1 MELTEARHTH
11 AELSEKLLDAQY
23 RYHVLDS
30 PTISDA
36 EYDRGIRTLNEIEEQ
51 FPELRTP
58 DSATQR
64 VGGMI
69 STLFTPVTHL
79 ERLLSLDNVFS
90 HEEFASWADRAAKLG
105 GTGPY
110 LCELKIDG
118 LAIDLVYEKGRLTR
132 AATRGDGRTG
142 EDVTLNVKTIKSVPD
157 RLTGDDVPELIE
169 VRGEVFL
176 SEAAFDRLNES
187 LQEAGKPAFANP
199 RNAAAGSLRQK
210 DPRITASR
218 ALGAI
223 VHGIGRIEGSGEIAG
238 ATAGPD
244 AAGHLEGAPDT
255 QSGWYERL
263 RAWGL
268 PTSDKYKV
276 VAELADVQAYID
288 YYGDPGHRHETPY
301 DIDGVVVKIDPIE
314 VQRVMGATSRAP
326 RWAIA
331 YKYPPEEVNTKL
343 LDIRVGVGRT
353 GRVTP
358 YAVMA
363 PVQVSGSTVDRAT
376 LHNEDEVKRKG
387 VLIGDTVILR
397 KAGEV
402 IPEVVGPVAELR
414 TGDEREFAF
423 PRACPECGTTLGR
436 DEGEVDWRCP
446 NTRACPAQL
455 RERLFYLASRSALDI
470 EALGYEAVVALLND
484 GLVHDEGDLF
494 DLTDAKLA
502 NSPFF
507 VNKAGGLKLVA
518 HALLANLEE
527 VKTRPLWRFLVALS
541 IRHVGPT
548 AARALAEAFGSLDA
562 IAEASPDALAIVDGV
577 GPTIAASVVEW
588 FTVDWHRAIV
598 EKWRAA
604 GVQLATPG
612 FDPSAAAGRLLAGVT
627 VVITGTLPTYSRDDA
642 AEAVRAA
649 GGKVSSSV
657 SKKTTFVVAGES
669 AGSKYDKAVELGIRI
684 LDEPAFKVLLEGG
697 PDAVALREAFQDQVL
712 DPGGVGLA
720 TGGLHDRA
728 DEDAGGLDLAV
739 PDPGHDVRIAGNRLV
754 YRGGQCRVVAD
765 DREAAGG
772 DYLVRGALAV
782 EDALDDLAGE
792 PVVER
797 PRRDQGGD
805 PGDVGWGDRQLRH
818 LKARVVR
825 PPGQLAEPPLAGVS
839 RGGAG
844 RNGRLHGV

>member
-1 MELTEARHTH
+1 VELDEARRTH
-11 AELSEKLLDAQY
+11 AELSERLLDAQY

-36 EYDRGIRTLNEIEEQ
+36 EYDQGIRTLNEIEEQ

-64 VGGMI
+64 VGGLI

-90 HEEFASWADRAAKLG
+90 REEFGGWADRAAKLG

-118 LAIDLVYEKGRLTR
+118 LAIDLVYSQGRLTS

-157 RLTGDDVPELIE
+157 RLTGDDVPELLE
-169 VRGEVFL
+169 VRGEVFFPA
-176 SEAAFDRLNES
+176 AAFERLNES

-210 DPRITASR
+210 DPRVTASR
-218 ALGAI
+218 ALDAI
-223 VHGIGRIEGSGEIAG
+223 VHGIGRIEGSREIAG
-238 ATAGPD
+238 ATAGPE
-244 AAGHLEGAPDT
+244 AEGHLEGAPDT

-268 PTSDKYKV
+268 PVSDRYRV
-276 VAELADVQAYID
+276 LTEFAEVADYID
-288 YYGDPGHRHETPY
+288 YYADPRHRHETAY
-301 DIDGVVVKIDPIE
+301 EIDGVVVKIDPIE
-314 VQRVMGATSRAP
+314 TQRAMGATSRAP

-343 LDIRVGVGRT
+343 LDIQVGVGRT

-358 YAVMA
+358 FAVMA
-363 PVQVSGSTVDRAT
+363 PVKVSGSTVDRAT

-402 IPEVVGPVAELR
+402 IPEVLGPVADLR
-414 TGDEREFAF
+414 TGDEREFQF
-423 PRACPECGTTLGR
+423 PRQCPECGTALSR

-446 NTRACPAQL
+446 NTVACPAQL

-494 DLTDAKLA
+494 DLTDEKLA
-502 NSPFF
+502 ASPFF

-518 HALLANLEE
+518 DVLLANLDEA
-527 VKTRPLWRFLVALS
+527 KTRPLWRIIVALS

-548 AARALAEAFGSLDA
+548 AARALADAFGSLDE
-562 IAEASPDALAIVDGV
+562 IAAASPDALAIVDGV
-577 GPTIAASVVEW
+577 GPTIAGAVVQW
-588 FTVDWHRAIV
+588 FTVDWHAAIV
-598 EKWRAA
+598 AKWRAA
-604 GVQLATPG
+604 GVQLQTPG
-612 FDPSAAAGRLLAGVT
+612 FDPAAAASRLLAGVT
-627 VVITGTLPTYSRDDA
+627 VVITGTLAKFSRDEA

-657 SKKTTFVVAGES
+657 SKKTAFVVAGENPG
-669 AGSKYDKAVELGIRI
+669 AKHDKAVELGIRV
-684 LDEPAFKVLLEGG
+684 LDEDGLEKLLAAGPEGLEG
-697 PDAVALREAFQDQVL
+697 
-712 DPGGVGLA
+712 
-720 TGGLHDRA
+720 
-728 DEDAGGLDLAV
+728 
-739 PDPGHDVRIAGNRLV
+739 
-754 YRGGQCRVVAD
+754 
-765 DREAAGG
+765 
-772 DYLVRGALAV
+772 
-782 EDALDDLAGE
+782 
-792 PVVER
+792 
-797 PRRDQGGD
+797 
-805 PGDVGWGDRQLRH
+805 
-818 LKARVVR
+818 
-825 PPGQLAEPPLAGVS
+825 
-839 RGGAG
+839 
-844 RNGRLHGV
+844 

>member
-1 MELTEARHTH
+1 MELTEARQRH
-11 AELSEKLLDAQY
+11 AELSEQLLDAQY

-30 PTISDA
+30 PTLSDA
-36 EYDRGIRTLNEIEEQ
+36 EYDQGIRALNEIEDQ

-90 HEEFASWADRAAKLG
+90 HEEFGAWTDRAAKLG

-118 LAIDLVYEKGRLTR
+118 LAIDLVYERGRLAR

-157 RLTGDDVPELIE
+157 RLAGDDVPELVE

-176 SEAAFDRLNES
+176 SEAAFERLNES

-210 DPRITASR
+210 DPRVTASR
-218 ALGAI
+218 ELGAI
-223 VHGIGRIEGSGEIAG
+223 VHGIGRVVGAAADAQGTAAGGAIVGSA
-238 ATAGPD
+238 AGPSEE
-244 AAGHLEGAPDT
+244 GHLEGAPDT

-263 RAWGL
+263 RGWGL
-268 PTSDKYKV
+268 PVSDRYKV
-276 VAELADVQAYID
+276 IDDLAEVRAYID

-314 VQRVMGATSRAP
+314 VQRAMGATSRAP

-343 LDIRVGVGRT
+343 LDIQVGVGRT

-358 YAVMA
+358 FAVMA
-363 PVQVSGSTVDRAT
+363 PVIVSRSTVDRAT

-414 TGDEREFAF
+414 TGDEREFQF
-423 PRACPECGTTLGR
+423 PRQCPECGTALSR

-446 NTRACPAQL
+446 NNVACPAQL

-484 GLVHDEGDLF
+484 GLVTNEGDLF
-494 DLTDAKLA
+494 DLTDEKLA
-502 NSPFF
+502 ASPFF

-527 VKTRPLWRFLVALS
+527 AKTRPLWRMLVALS
-541 IRHVGPT
+541 VRHVGPT
-548 AARALAEAFGSLDA
+548 AARALADGFGSLDA
-562 IAEASPDALAIVDGV
+562 IASASPDALAIVDGV

-588 FTVDWHRAIV
+588 FTVDWHQAIV
-598 EKWRAA
+598 QKWRAA
-604 GVQLATPG
+604 GVQLETPG

-627 VVITGTLPTYSRDDA
+627 VVITGTLPTYSRDEA

-657 SKKTTFVVAGES
+657 SKKTQFVVAGEN
-669 AGSKYDKAVELGIRI
+669 AGSKYDKAVELGVKI
-684 LDEPAFKVLLEGG
+684 LDEPAFKRLLEGG
-697 PDAVALREAFQDQVL
+697 PDAIEA
-712 DPGGVGLA
+712 
-720 TGGLHDRA
+720 
-728 DEDAGGLDLAV
+728 
-739 PDPGHDVRIAGNRLV
+739 
-754 YRGGQCRVVAD
+754 
-765 DREAAGG
+765 
-772 DYLVRGALAV
+772 
-782 EDALDDLAGE
+782 
-792 PVVER
+792 
-797 PRRDQGGD
+797 
-805 PGDVGWGDRQLRH
+805 
-818 LKARVVR
+818 
-825 PPGQLAEPPLAGVS
+825 
-839 RGGAG
+839 
-844 RNGRLHGV
+844 